1 MARQL
6 PHAVEPRTAEGWQ
19 PVTDLERRYAPRG
32 TVEFRAASKSGSAGV
47 LVGYALKYDTLSR
60 NLGGFV
66 ETIAPG
72 TFDKSLADAVDV
84 LVRYNHDDNQLLGRT
99 ASGTARLTGDE
110 VGVQYEVD
118 LPDTT
123 AGRDVAAL
131 AARGDVYQS
140 SFAFYTHEDE
150 WGQTDQGFPLRTLR
164 SAQLVDV
171 APVNSP
177 AYLDTSSGLRSLA
190 EARGLPFDE
199 VAHAAAENRLGELMT
214 PAPVDDEV
222 RVSAGGTDEEVPQV
236 DNHGLIVVR
245 QRLMQMRLRRDH

>member
-1 MARQL
+1 MN
-6 PHAVEPRTAEGWQ
+6 
-19 PVTDLERRYAPRG
+19 DLERRYAPRG
-32 TVEFRAASKSGSAGV
+32 TVEFRAAAKSGSAGV

-72 TFDKSLADAVDV
+72 TFDKSLADGGDV
-84 LVRYNHDDNQLLGRT
+84 LVRYNHDDNMLLGRT
-99 ASGTARLTGDE
+99 ASGTARLIPDE
-110 VGVQYEVD
+110 VGIQYEVD

-123 AGRDVAAL
+123 VGRDVAAL
-131 AARGDVYQS
+131 AERGDVYQS
-140 SFAFYTHEDE
+140 SFAFYTVEDE
-150 WGQTDQGFPLRTLR
+150 WSMTENGFPLRTLR
-164 SAQLVDV
+164 AAQLVDV

-190 EARGLPFDE
+190 EKRGLPLDE
-199 VAHAAAENRLGELMT
+199 VTHAAAENRLGELLS

-222 RVSAGGTDEEVPQV
+222 RVSADEADAEIPQV

-245 QRLMQMRLRRDH
+245 QRLMQMRLRRDI

>member
-1 MARQL
+1 MN
-6 PHAVEPRTAEGWQ
+6 
-19 PVTDLERRYAPRG
+19 DLERRYAPRG
-32 TVEFRAASKSGSAGV
+32 TVEFRAAAKSGSAGV

-72 TFDKSLADAVDV
+72 TFDKSLADGGDV
-84 LVRYNHDDNQLLGRT
+84 LVRYNHDDNMLLGRT
-99 ASGTARLTGDE
+99 ASGTARLIPDE
-110 VGVQYEVD
+110 VGIQYEVD

-123 AGRDVAAL
+123 VGRDVAAL
-131 AARGDVYQS
+131 AERGDVYQS
-140 SFAFYTHEDE
+140 SFAFYTVEDE
-150 WGQTDQGFPLRTLR
+150 WSMTENGFPLRTLR
-164 SAQLVDV
+164 AAQLVDV

-190 EARGLPFDE
+190 EKRGLPLDE
-199 VAHAAAENRLGELMT
+199 VTHAAAENRLGELLS

-222 RVSAGGTDEEVPQV
+222 RVSADEADAEIPQV

-245 QRLMQMRLRRDH
+245 QHLMQMRLRRDI